1 MIVIRKPICTDHNRN
16 KKGCLHVAAFRYKRK
31 SNILVKLPATAKK
44 KTMMTAKATITI
56 TTATATAMTT
66 MTART
71 TMMLTITATLAVNG
85 QSHQ

>member
-1 MIVIRKPICTDHNRN
+1 MIVIRKPIGTDYNRN

-56 TTATATAMTT
+56 TTATAMTT